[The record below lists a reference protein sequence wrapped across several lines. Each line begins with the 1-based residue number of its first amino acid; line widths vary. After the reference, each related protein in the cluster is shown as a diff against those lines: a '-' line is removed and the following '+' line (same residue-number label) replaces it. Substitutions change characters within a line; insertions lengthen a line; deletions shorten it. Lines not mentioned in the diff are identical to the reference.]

1 MTCKDAIKY
10 LKQMLDSY
18 EPGSTSRKALEMAIT
33 ALELQD
39 GNLYLRDVPQGVS
52 IGIVKGTVYMS

>member
-10 LKQMLDSY
+10 LKQILPEY
-18 EPGSTSRKALEMAIT
+18 EPASTTRKALEMAVT

-52 IGIVKGTVYMS
+52 IGVVRGTVYA